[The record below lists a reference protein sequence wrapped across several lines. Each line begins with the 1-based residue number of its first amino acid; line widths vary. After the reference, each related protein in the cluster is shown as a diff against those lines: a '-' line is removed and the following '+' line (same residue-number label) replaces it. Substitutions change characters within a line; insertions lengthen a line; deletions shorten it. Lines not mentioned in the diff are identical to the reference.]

1 MRLAFVAYK
10 NMISKPL
17 NMVLSLLLLVLSVS
31 LVTFVLQISE
41 QLNGQMN
48 KNINPVDMVV
58 GAKGSPLQ
66 LVLSSVLHVD
76 APTGNIQLKEA
87 RQIMNHPFV
96 GSAIPVSYGDNHK
109 GYRILGTE
117 PSYLE
122 RYEAVLGEGRV
133 FERSFEV
140 VAGHKVAQDLKLK
153 IGDDII
159 SSHGLA
165 ASGGDAH
172 DDHPFTIVGILQPSG
187 TVVDQLLICDLE
199 SIWDAHDHSE
209 GDHDNDA
216 GQGHGHE
223 DDHNHDEGEHDHDH
237 EDGHHHAEERE
248 HDHDHEDGH
257 QHAEDGEHDHDHD
270 DGHHHDEE
278 GEHDH
283 DHDDGHQH
291 AEDGEHDHDEEKEI
305 TSLLVKFKSP
315 LGLVQLP
322 RFINENANMQAA
334 LPGFEVQ
341 RLMGLLGSGV
351 KTLNGVAIAILL
363 VSGFSI
369 FISLLKTIRERKQE
383 LALLRTYALGT
394 RKLLFLVMFEG
405 LLLALIGFA
414 LGWLLGRLALIFAS
428 SYIET
433 GYGYALQVNAPT
445 TQELF
450 LLGVTLVIAIIAV
463 ILAST
468 SIFKMNISKILRDV

>member
-257 QHAEDGEHDHDHD
+257 QHAEDGEHDHD
-270 DGHHHDEE
+270 
-278 GEHDH
+278 
-283 DHDDGHQH
+283 
-291 AEDGEHDHDEEKEI
+291 EEKEI

-322 RFINENANMQAA
+322 RFINENTNMQAA

-351 KTLNGVAIAILL
+351 KTLNGVALAILL